1 MPDPTTEPDI
11 IGTIAADARVEL
23 SRADQKAQTI
33 FGVAGVI
40 TAAVAVLSQRPMPI
54 AAAVATAVAVL
65 ALSVALLVLLAAVSP
80 RLSAGAPGSW
90 VHVARNGP
98 SSLLAA
104 IETVRSQ
111 RPEERERAAVADVAF
126 LCALADRK
134 FRLVRRGRDWLVL
147 GLLTVLVSRALAV
160 LA

>member
-1 MPDPTTEPDI
+1 
-11 IGTIAADARVEL
+11 
-23 SRADQKAQTI
+23 
-33 FGVAGVI
+33 
-40 TAAVAVLSQRPMPI
+40 
-54 AAAVATAVAVL
+54 VL

-80 RLSAGAPGSW
+80 RFSTNVPGSW

-98 SSLLAA
+98 SSLMAA
-104 IETVRSQ
+104 IETARTQ
-111 RPEERERAAVADVAF
+111 RPEERERAKVAEVAF

-134 FRLVRRGRDWLVL
+134 FRLVKLGRDWLVL